1 MPRAGASSRCGE
13 GSPEKGASYPRPIC
27 PRTGASA
34 SWAELPH
41 QWVEIHARCACG
53 EYVERH
59 VKFSDG
65 VAVEVRPEPPRHE
78 PGFFDDSGGFDP

>member
-1 MPRAGASSRCGE
+1 
-13 GSPEKGASYPRPIC
+13 
-27 PRTGASA
+27 
-34 SWAELPH
+34 
-41 QWVEIHARCACG
+41 
-53 EYVERH
+53 VERH